1 LNEHGACISWF
12 GDFMLRTLLFLLGIF
27 SLSDAAQAQGWFGG
41 AGPASFD
48 AVYSSGGQTNWL
60 LMLVAAIGAGLFVYV
75 TAGTGSAAVGTL
87 GTWIGS
93 AAGLSGAAAKS
104 YGLALLGGGAL
115 TAGGFGVKGGVALLT
130 AALTF
135 GQDAVVPY
143 AFGVV
148 RERFDRAAFEERVR
162 SAPRFPLPRSDV
174 GPQSYSDA
182 VRLIARN
189 YTPEASYADPRN
201 NIMVGSLITSLRNT
215 HAAERLDDAGNARVS
230 LLLALLHFHQGEDQQ
245 AKARSALAID
255 YMLRSANR
263 RPTAASPEFYKPE
276 TWIPA
281 AKANAGYALASAIWA
296 AASLSGEDAN
306 VNNSLSALDAAFG
319 MEPKNGLAPLA
330 AAIFMDRLIAR
341 QDIMTIAHL
350 DTLRLSART
359 RLTDEKARSATL
371 LVIMTRALVALKLE
385 QSLVTATKDAPRG
398 TTADGAAIKARADK
412 SFAAYDAAL
421 KLLDDVTKDLLRDD
435 AFSKDAANR
444 AEVVKLIDLISDYK
458 NDRLRL
464 GGIIA
469 ALP

>member
-1 LNEHGACISWF
+1 
-12 GDFMLRTLLFLLGIF
+12 MQRTLLFLFSVFALG
-27 SLSDAAQAQGWFGG
+27 DVAQAQGWFGG

-48 AVYSSGGQTNWL
+48 AVYGGGGQTNWI
-60 LMLVAAIGAGLFVYV
+60 LMLLAAIGAGIFVYV

-148 RERFDRAAFEERVR
+148 RERFDRTAFEERVR
-162 SAPRFPLPRSDV
+162 GAPRFPLPRSDV
-174 GPQSYSDA
+174 GPRSYSDA
-182 VRLIARN
+182 VKLIARN
-189 YTPEASYADPRN
+189 YTPEASHSDPRN
-201 NIMVGSLITSLRNT
+201 NIMVGSLITSLRNA
-215 HAAERLDDAGNARVS
+215 HAAEKLDETGYARVS

-245 AKARSALAID
+245 AKARAGLAID
-255 YMLRSANR
+255 YLLRSTNR
-263 RPTAASPEFYKPE
+263 RPSADATAIFKPE
-276 TWIPA
+276 AWATA
-281 AKANAGYALASAIWA
+281 AKAGSGYALAAAIWA
-296 AASLSGEDAN
+296 TAALSEAN
-306 VNNSLSALDAAFG
+306 VDVKQALTAMDAVFG

-330 AAIFMDRLIAR
+330 VAIFMDRLIAR

-350 DTLRLSART
+350 DALRLSARS

-371 LVIMTRALVALKLE
+371 LVIMTRALVTLKLE
-385 QSLVTATKDAPRG
+385 QSLISTSQDAPRG
-398 TTADGAAIKARADK
+398 TTADSAAIKARADK
-412 SFAAYDAAL
+412 SFAAYDVAL
-421 KLLDDVTKDLLRDD
+421 KLLDDITKDLLRDD

-444 AEVVKLIDLISDYK
+444 AEVVKLIDLISAYK

-464 GGIIA
+464 CGIIA